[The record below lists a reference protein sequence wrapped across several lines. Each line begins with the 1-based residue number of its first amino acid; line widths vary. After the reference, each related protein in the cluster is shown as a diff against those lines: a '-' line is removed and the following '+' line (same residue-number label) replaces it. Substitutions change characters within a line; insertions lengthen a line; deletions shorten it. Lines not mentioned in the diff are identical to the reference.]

1 MSLISWKD
9 IFSVGVKD
17 IDDQHKKLIE
27 LINTLNDAFLA
38 GQDRSVLGDTL
49 RDLISYT
56 QTHFV
61 FEEQLMEKYDYPLT
75 AQHQRE
81 HRDLV
86 KTVGDF
92 RIRYEQGEFPL
103 TDEVMVFLRDW
114 LSRHIMNSDKT
125 LGRNLNSKGVR

>member
-1 MSLISWKD
+1 MSLMSWKD

-27 LINTLNDAFLA
+27 LINTLNEAVLA
-38 GQDRSVLGDTL
+38 GQDRAALGDTL

-56 QTHFV
+56 ETHFV
-61 FEEQLMEKYDYPLT
+61 FEEQLMEKYDYPLAT
-75 AQHQRE
+75 QHRRE

-86 KTVGDF
+86 RTVVDF
-92 RIRYEQGEFPL
+92 RTRYEQGEFPL

-125 LGRNLNSKGVR
+125 FGRDLNNKGVR